1 MDELIGKKL
10 EGRYLL
16 ESLVG
21 VGGMA
26 NVYKGKDLKT
36 DTVVAVKILREEF
49 SQNTELVRRFK
60 NESKAISILDHPNI
74 VKVYDVSVTDRLQF
88 IVMEYIDGITLKEY
102 MNRRGGPLTWKEVV
116 HFCQQILDAL
126 DHAHQKGVVH
136 RDIKP
141 QNIML
146 LADGRVKIMDFG
158 IARFSRAE
166 YQDTSEKAIGS
177 VHYISPEQAKG
188 DVTDAKADIYSMG
201 VMMYEMLSGKLP
213 FESNSAVSVAIKQIA
228 DTAVPLGEVA
238 PDVPKALQDI
248 TARAMAKDPARR
260 YPSARAMLNDL
271 EEFKKNPSIR
281 FEYEYLTED
290 SPERYIDKVVKQ
302 TNPGPSGRR
311 APARGG
317 RKPAGAPAN
326 KDSRQPAK
334 PRRKRRVGVLPI
346 LAGMATAFALGSA
359 ILCTLIFANSTNPLF
374 SSKEDVELPDFTGM
388 QWETVKAEYSG
399 QLTLVAEQ
407 EYSDKYEAGVIY
419 YQSPRGPRTVK
430 EGQKVTVKVSL
441 GTLYVNVPDVS
452 QWKIADAEQELKD
465 LGLQVRRMIVEDD
478 TLAEGTVI
486 RTEPAAGESIASGET
501 VSVYVSQKKIDTETT
516 VPPVKGISLEDA
528 QKALTN
534 NNLVVGVVTEAYSSD
549 YAAGVVIDSAPVE
562 GATVKVYSQVGLVVS
577 MGPEPTPE
585 PTPEPPPEPTPV
597 PTPSPVPTP
606 ILPTP
611 APATPVPPTAVPPT
625 AVPPATTPD
634 NGAAAGGAQN
644 GQPAAGTT

>member
-26 NVYKGKDLKT
+26 NVYKGRDLKT
-36 DTVVAVKILREEF
+36 DAVVAVKILREEF

-74 VKVYDVSVTDRLQF
+74 VKVFDVSVTDRLQF

-116 HFCQQILDAL
+116 HFCQQVLDAL

-213 FESNSAVSVAIKQIA
+213 FESDSAVSVAIKQIA
-228 DTAVPLGEVA
+228 DTAAPLSEVA

-281 FEYEYLTED
+281 FEYEYMTED
-290 SPERYIDKVVKQ
+290 SPARYIDKVVKQ
-302 TNPGPSGRR
+302 SSNGPSGRR
-311 APARGG
+311 TPSSQEPRKAQAPSSGG
-317 RKPAGAPAN
+317 KSGGPR
-326 KDSRQPAK
+326 K
-334 PRRKRRVGVLPI
+334 PRRKVGVLPI
-346 LAGMATAFALGSA
+346 LAGMAAAFALGSA
-359 ILCTLIFANSTNPLF
+359 ILCYLIFANSTNPLF
-374 SSKEDVELPDFTGM
+374 SNKKDVELPDFTGM
-388 QWETVKAEYSG
+388 QWETVKDQYSG

-407 EYSDKYEAGVIY
+407 EYNAQYEEGVIY

-441 GTLYVNVPDVS
+441 GTLYVNVPDVT
-452 QWKIADAEQELKD
+452 QWKIADAEEELKD

-501 VSVYVSQKKIDTETT
+501 ISVYVSQKKIETETT
-516 VPPVKGISLEDA
+516 VPPVRGISLEDA

-534 NNLVVGVVTEAYSSD
+534 NNLVTGVVTEAYSSE
-549 YAAGVVIDSAPVE
+549 YAAGIVIDSTPVE
-562 GATVKVYSQVGLVVS
+562 GSTVKIYSQVGLVVS
-577 MGPEPTPE
+577 KGPEPTPE
-585 PTPEPPPEPTPV
+585 PTPAPTPA
-597 PTPSPVPTP
+597 PTPSPVPSPVPTP
-606 ILPTP
+606 STEPSP
-611 APATPVPPTAVPPT
+611 APAPTASTEP
-625 AVPPATTPD
+625 
-634 NGAAAGGAQN
+634 GG
-644 GQPAAGTT
+644 GTT

>member
-26 NVYKGKDLKT
+26 NVYKGRDLKT
-36 DTVVAVKILREEF
+36 DAVVAVKILREEF

-74 VKVYDVSVTDRLQF
+74 VKVFDVSVTDRLQF

-116 HFCQQILDAL
+116 HFCQQVLDAL

-213 FESNSAVSVAIKQIA
+213 FESDSAVSVAIKQIA
-228 DTAVPLGEVA
+228 DTAAPLSEVA

-281 FEYEYLTED
+281 FEYEYMTED
-290 SPERYIDKVVKQ
+290 SPARYIDKVVKQ
-302 TNPGPSGRR
+302 SSNGPSGRR
-311 APARGG
+311 TPSSQGPRKAQAPSSGSKSGG
-317 RKPAGAPAN
+317 PRK
-326 KDSRQPAK
+326 S
-334 PRRKRRVGVLPI
+334 RRKVGVLPI
-346 LAGMATAFALGSA
+346 LAGMAAAFALGSA
-359 ILCTLIFANSTNPLF
+359 ILCYLIFANSTNPLF
-374 SSKEDVELPDFTGM
+374 SNKKDVELPDFTGM
-388 QWETVKAEYSG
+388 QWETVKDQYSG

-407 EYSDKYEAGVIY
+407 EYNAQYEEGVIY

-441 GTLYVNVPDVS
+441 GTLYVNVPDVT
-452 QWKIADAEQELKD
+452 QWKIADAAAHDRGGRHPCRGHRHPHRAGGRRKYCQRRD
-465 LGLQVRRMIVEDD
+465 HLGLCEPEEDRD
-478 TLAEGTVI
+478 
-486 RTEPAAGESIASGET
+486 RDHRASGEGHF
-501 VSVYVSQKKIDTETT
+501 
-516 VPPVKGISLEDA
+516 PGGRP
-528 QKALTN
+528 
-534 NNLVVGVVTEAYSSD
+534 
-549 YAAGVVIDSAPVE
+549 E
-562 GATVKVYSQVGLVVS
+562 GADQQQPGHRRCYRGLQQRVR
-577 MGPEPTPE
+577 
-585 PTPEPPPEPTPV
+585 
-597 PTPSPVPTP
+597 
-606 ILPTP
+606 
-611 APATPVPPTAVPPT
+611 
-625 AVPPATTPD
+625 
-634 NGAAAGGAQN
+634 GGHCHRLHPCGGLHRQN
-644 GQPAAGTT
+644 LLSGRSGGLQGTRAHAGTHPGAHARAHPGAHAQPGAFSGAHAEH

>member
-26 NVYKGKDLKT
+26 NVYKGRDLKT
-36 DTVVAVKILREEF
+36 DAVVAVKILREEF

-116 HFCQQILDAL
+116 HFCQQVLDAL

-213 FESNSAVSVAIKQIA
+213 FESDSAVSVAIKQIA
-228 DTAVPLGEVA
+228 DTAAPLSEVA

-281 FEYEYLTED
+281 FEYEYMTED
-290 SPERYIDKVVKQ
+290 SPARYIDKVVKQ
-302 TNPGPSGRR
+302 SSGGPT
-311 APARGG
+311 G
-317 RKPAGAPAN
+317 RKPAPQGSRKAAPAPGGKN
-326 KDSRQPAK
+326 SQHK
-334 PRRKRRVGVLPI
+334 PPRKRKVGVLPI

-359 ILCTLIFANSTNPLF
+359 ILCYLIFANSTNPLF
-374 SSKEDVELPDFTGM
+374 SNKADVELPDFTGM
-388 QWETVKAEYSG
+388 QWDTVKEQYSG

-407 EYSDKYEAGVIY
+407 EYNDKYEAGTIY

-441 GTLYVNVPDVS
+441 GTLYVNVPDVT
-452 QWKIADAEQELKD
+452 QWKIADAEAELKD

-486 RTEPAAGESIASGET
+486 RTEPAAGESIASGQT
-501 VSVYVSQKKIDTETT
+501 ISVYVSQKKIETETT

-534 NNLVVGVVTEAYSSD
+534 SNLVTGVITEAYSNE
-549 YAAGVVIDSAPVE
+549 YAAGVVIDSTPTE
-562 GATVKVYSQVGLVVS
+562 GSTVKVYSQVGLVVS
-577 MGPEPTPE
+577 KGPEPTPE
-585 PTPEPPPEPTPV
+585 PTPEPPPV
-597 PTPSPVPTP
+597 PTPSPSPSPVPSPVPSPDPTP
-606 ILPTP
+606 VVPSPTP
-611 APATPVPPTAVPPT
+611 DTG
-625 AVPPATTPD
+625 
-634 NGAAAGGAQN
+634 NS
-644 GQPAAGTT
+644 QPNVT